1 MCLMRRLRRV
11 RGGESTLWLRRSSLL
26 ERIAGVLGGEGGD
39 GCAICAVVGVGRSLL
54 RRETLG
60 RGVVHALRVV
70 GRLLSVERHALLR
83 NGLVVGLELRLQL
96 NLVRGASA
104 AGLNGPVVEA
114 GASVLVNHNGIG
126 DPRDEKEETA
136 QMLSAT
142 GRRGRGRGGTHNSRA
157 PRPAMPAT
165 TPP

>member
-1 MCLMRRLRRV
+1 M
-11 RGGESTLWLRRSSLL
+11 
-26 ERIAGVLGGEGGD
+26 
-39 GCAICAVVGVGRSLL
+39 
-54 RRETLG
+54 RRETLS

-104 AGLNGPVVEA
+104 AGLNGPVVKA

-142 GRRGRGRGGTHNSRA
+142 SRRGRGRGGDSQLQSAEASHACNNSA
-157 PRPAMPAT
+157 VNDVSAMPVAT
-165 TPP
+165 QFVVGIVIVVVVPVAAIFVAVNAVDGEETDGLHSAQRK